1 MCLYICCKVF
11 SKVSYLDSIGG
22 VVRGTYI
29 AEELWSLDPP
39 LAGPPDRT
47 IINLG

>member
-29 AEELWSLDPP
+29 AEDLWSVDPSM
-39 LAGPPDRT
+39 AGDPDRT
-47 IINLG
+47 IINLN